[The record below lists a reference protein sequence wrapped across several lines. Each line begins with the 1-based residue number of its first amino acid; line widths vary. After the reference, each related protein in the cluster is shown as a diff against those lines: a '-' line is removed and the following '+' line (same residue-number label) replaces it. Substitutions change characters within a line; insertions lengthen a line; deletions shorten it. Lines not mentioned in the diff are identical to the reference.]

1 MTQGL
6 RELDLYSFCKHSFDM
21 KKHDGRRI
29 PVASGTVVSVI
40 YRGGDS
46 KIESRAP
53 RDGWIWP
60 RDSQAPDDIVQYMI
74 D

>member
-1 MTQGL
+1 M
-6 RELDLYSFCKHSFDM
+6 
-21 KKHDGRRI
+21 
-29 PVASGTVVSVI
+29 SVI